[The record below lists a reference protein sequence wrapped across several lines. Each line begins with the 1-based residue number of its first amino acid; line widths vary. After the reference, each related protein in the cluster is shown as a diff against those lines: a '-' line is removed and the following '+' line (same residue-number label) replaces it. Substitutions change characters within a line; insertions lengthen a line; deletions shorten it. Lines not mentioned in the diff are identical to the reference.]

1 MNTVVF
7 MQPDANGKP
16 IQGALS
22 GPTLAA
28 TYDATISSAT
38 TVTFNANTSIIVVS
52 AIDKG
57 IFVRFDATVTS
68 SAFDEFVPL
77 NTKVYLVRPVGSAFM
92 TVIEEA
98 ATAKIVVIEK

>member
-1 MNTVVF
+1 MKT
-7 MQPDANGKP
+7 QAYLLKDADN
-16 IQGALS
+16 IAVQGALS

-38 TVTFNANTSIIVVS
+38 TVTFNTATQVICIS

-57 IFVRFDATVTS
+57 IFVRFDATVTN

-77 NTKVYLVRPVGSAFM
+77 NTTVLLPRPVSSAFM
-92 TVIEEA
+92 TVLEEA